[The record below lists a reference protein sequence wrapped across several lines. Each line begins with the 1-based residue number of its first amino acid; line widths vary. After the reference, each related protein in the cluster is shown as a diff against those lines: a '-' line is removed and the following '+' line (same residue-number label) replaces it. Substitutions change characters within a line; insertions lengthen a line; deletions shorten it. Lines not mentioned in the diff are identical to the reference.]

1 MQIHHRVPRRMGGS
15 RDPRLGSAENGVLLC
30 VGCHAWVESHRE
42 EARAQGLLASRLGDV
57 VESSGSEGD
66 GLDEVVDDG
75 AAPAEVFA
83 LLNGSP
89 LLLGDDVDEA
99 HLNVS
104 EVPETLDGIG
114 DGVEVGGDGLGQ

>member
-30 VGCHAWVESHRE
+30 VRCHAWVESHRE
-42 EARAQGLLASRLGDV
+42 EARAEGLLASRFGDV
-57 VESSGSEGD
+57 FESSGTEGD
-66 GLDEVVDDG
+66 GVDEFVDAG
-75 AAPAEVFA
+75 SAPAGGLA

-89 LLLGDDVDEA
+89 LLFGDDVDEA

-104 EVPETLDGIG
+104 EVPETLNGIG